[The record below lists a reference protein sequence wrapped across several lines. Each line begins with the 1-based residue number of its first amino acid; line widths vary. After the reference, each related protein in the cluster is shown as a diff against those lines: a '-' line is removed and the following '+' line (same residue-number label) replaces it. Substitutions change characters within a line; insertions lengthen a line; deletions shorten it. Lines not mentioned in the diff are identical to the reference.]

1 MEQTLFKKWWV
12 VLIQGILLIIL
23 SAFIF
28 NNPAVVLA
36 GISFW
41 FGILILSAG
50 FIGIINW
57 WVSNKLERE
66 SMSLVWS
73 ILTLIF
79 GFVLLTHILATM
91 ATLSM
96 IFGWWVLMSGIL
108 LVKNGWSLKKE
119 NSTGWIM
126 VIVGILSVLAAVVMI
141 FNIGLGAI
149 AISTVLGVQVLLTG
163 ISLILLSFTRKM
175 VKTLLSQN

>member
-1 MEQTLFKKWWV
+1 MALALLKKWWV
-12 VLIQGILLIIL
+12 ILIQGILLMLL
-23 SAFIF
+23 SIFIF
-28 NNPAVVLA
+28 NNPATVLA

-41 FGILILSAG
+41 FGLIVILAG
-50 FIGIINW
+50 LAGIINW
-57 WVSNKLERE
+57 LVSTKLERE
-66 SMSLVWS
+66 SMSLFWS

-79 GFVLLTHILATM
+79 GIVLLTHMLATM
-91 ATLSM
+91 AALSM

-163 ISLILLSFTRKM
+163 ISLIFLSLTKRI
-175 VKTLLSQN
+175 VKAAV